1 MSGDSEKPLEVSN
14 RLIGAGVSQ
23 SFTESMANRFIDLI
37 AVSVGATVS
46 QLSFLSAAKSLS
58 SNLLQIPFGRLS
70 DRYGKRRFIAVGR
83 ILNGLVLVAML
94 YVGEPTM
101 FMYMVIGFSI
111 LSSLAVTPWRSL
123 LGDYASESTRG
134 ETIGRLNSATG
145 LGGIAAMVVA
155 LVINL
160 NQVEETTKASFSNVI
175 LLAAVASLATGIL
188 IITVDEKP
196 PQGSEENIRWG
207 EVSRDKRLTRYL
219 LLNFIYGV
227 GMSFS
232 WPFYP
237 FIMTKKLGI
246 KLWQVATISLLSGV
260 VNNVFQRYGGGVM
273 DRIGRR
279 PVIVLSRVIMAVAPF
294 AYAFS
299 TSWIQIA
306 LAEAFMG
313 IGMGAW
319 MSSEPTYIIDIAPGE
334 LRATYMAASMTSFG
348 LAAFMGSLM
357 GGYVAD
363 NFFTGELQGVE
374 MGLIISG
381 VLRLV
386 TGLLF
391 MKAYESRPRRK
402 EAELPP

>member
-1 MSGDSEKPLEVSN
+1 MTGDSEEPLEVSN
-14 RLIGAGVSQ
+14 RLIAAGASQ

-46 QLSFLSAAKSLS
+46 QMSVLSAAKSLS

-70 DRYGKRRFIAVGR
+70 DRYGKKRFIAAGR
-83 ILNGLVLVAML
+83 ILNGLVLLVML
-94 YVGEPTM
+94 YVGEPTQ
-101 FMYMVIGFSI
+101 FIYVVIGFSI
-111 LSSLAVTPWRSL
+111 LNSLAITPWRSL

-134 ETIGRLNSATG
+134 ATIGRLNSATG

-160 NQVEETTKASFSNVI
+160 NQIGETTKASFSNVI
-175 LLAAVASLATGIL
+175 LLAAAASLAAGVL

-196 PQGSEENIRWG
+196 PQGSEESIRWG
-207 EVSRDKRLTRYL
+207 EVLRDKRLKRYL
-219 LLNFIYGV
+219 LLNFVYGV

-237 FIMTKKLGI
+237 FILTKKLGI
-246 KLWQVATISLLSGV
+246 KLWQVAILSLFSGV
-260 VNNVFQRYGGGVM
+260 VSNVFQRYGSSVM

-279 PVIVLSRVIMAVAPF
+279 PIIVLSRVIMAAAPF
-294 AYAFS
+294 AYAFA
-299 TSWIQIA
+299 TSWTHIA
-306 LAEAFMG
+306 VAEAFMG

-348 LAAFMGSLM
+348 IAAFMGSLI
-357 GGYVAD
+357 GGYVGD

-386 TGLLF
+386 TGLLY
-391 MKAYESRPRRK
+391 MLAYESRPQRK